1 MSGWLLIIFLL
12 LLGGIISSF
21 GDLLGT
27 KIGKARF
34 SIFKLRPRKTATL
47 ITIITGSLISASSI
61 SLILLVNSQLR
72 VGLFRLGDLQKKLQ
86 DNRTLLSSLELETKN
101 LEGKINQKE
110 KQLTQLKSE
119 RKNLEGTIIQK
130 EEELTQLERN
140 IIALR
145 SGKVVISSG
154 QSIFI
159 SEINSAK
166 KSKIDS
172 QLETIIKYANRFTQE
187 KVRPNFDEPRSI
199 LVLNRNNIEELKKT
213 ISMGGEWVI
222 NIKSVRNVLKGEKYV
237 YVLAELIEN
246 KIIVSKDETIFVSDL
261 REDLNNIDDFQSNIK
276 LLLTEALAE
285 AKRRGSIATR
295 INLKGDSINKLQSF
309 IRRNKAFDFQF
320 EVVSLRDSKTAQ
332 PIIVEIKVSKLLK

>member
-12 LLGGIISSF
+12 LLGGLISSF

-86 DNRTLLSSLELETKN
+86 ESRQLLLS
-101 LEGKINQKE
+101 
-110 KQLTQLKSE
+110 LKSE
-119 RKNLEGTIIQK
+119 RETLEDKIIQK
-130 EEELTQLERN
+130 ETELTKLERN
-140 IIALR
+140 ILALR

-159 SEINSAK
+159 AEIDTDKRLKVDLQIQN
-166 KSKIDS
+166 
-172 QLETIIKYANRFTQE
+172 IIKNANRFTQE
-187 KVRPNFDEPRSI
+187 QVIPNVKEPRSI
-199 LVLNRNNIEELKKT
+199 LLIRQNHIDELKKT
-213 ISMGGEWVI
+213 IRTGGDWVI
-222 NIKSVRNVLKGEKYV
+222 NIKSVRNVLKGENYV
-237 YVLAELIEN
+237 YAFPELIEN
-246 KIIVSKDETIFVSDL
+246 KIIVLKDEIISKTSL
-261 REDLNNIDDFQSNIK
+261 SNTENNIKDVRNTIN
-276 LLLTEALAE
+276 LLLASSLAE
-285 AKRRGSIATR
+285 AKRRGSL
-295 INLKGDSINKLQSF
+295 INEIKLKSDSLKKLQVF
-309 IRRNKAFDFQF
+309 IEKNKGFDFEF

-332 PIIVEIKVSKLLK
+332 SIIVELKVSKLLS

>member
-1 MSGWLLIIFLL
+1 VSGWLLIIFLL
-12 LLGGIISSF
+12 LLGGLISSF

-86 DNRTLLSSLELETKN
+86 ESRKLLLSLE
-101 LEGKINQKE
+101 
-110 KQLTQLKSE
+110 SE
-119 RKNLEGTIIQK
+119 RETLEDKIINK
-130 EEELTQLERN
+130 ERELTKLERN

-159 SEINSAK
+159 AEIDTDK
-166 KSKIDS
+166 RLKIDL
-172 QLETIIKYANRFTQE
+172 QMQNIIKNANRLTQK
-187 KVRPNFDEPRSI
+187 KVIPKVKEPRRI
-199 LVLNRNNIEELKKT
+199 LLLRKNHIEELKKT
-213 ISMGGEWVI
+213 IRNGGKWVI
-222 NIKSVRNVLKGEKYV
+222 NIKSVRNVLEGENYV
-237 YVLAELIEN
+237 YAFPELVEN
-246 KIIVSKDETIFVSDL
+246 KTIVLKDEIISKTSLINKGNNIKDL
-261 REDLNNIDDFQSNIK
+261 RNTIN
-276 LLLTEALAE
+276 LLLASSLAE
-285 AKRRGSIATR
+285 AKRRGSL
-295 INLKGDSINKLQSF
+295 INEIKLKSDSVKKLQVY
-309 IRRNKAFDFQF
+309 IEKNKGFDFQF

-332 PIIVEIKVSKLLK
+332 PIIVELNVSKLLS

>member
-12 LLGGIISSF
+12 LLGGLISSF

-86 DNRTLLSSLELETKN
+86 ESRKLLLS
-101 LEGKINQKE
+101 
-110 KQLTQLKSE
+110 LKSE
-119 RKNLEGTIIQK
+119 RETLEGNILQK
-130 EEELTQLERN
+130 ERELTKLERN

-145 SGKVVISSG
+145 SGKFVISSG

-159 SEINSAK
+159 AEINK
-166 KSKIDS
+166 DKRLKVDS
-172 QLETIIKYANRFTQE
+172 QMQNIIMNANRFTQ
-187 KVRPNFDEPRSI
+187 KQVIPDVKEPRNI
-199 LVLNRNNIEELKKT
+199 LLLRKDHIDELKKT
-213 ISMGGEWVI
+213 ISNGGDWVI
-222 NIKSVRNVLKGEKYV
+222 NIKSVRNVLKGENYV
-237 YVLAELIEN
+237 YAFPELIEN
-246 KIIVSKDETIFVSDL
+246 KIIVSEGEPIYKTS
-261 REDLNNIDDFQSNIK
+261 LNNTENNIQDVRNTLK
-276 LLLTEALAE
+276 FLLSSSLAE
-285 AKRRGSIATR
+285 AKRRGSL
-295 INLKGDSINKLQSF
+295 INEIKLKSDSLKKLQVF
-309 IRRNKAFDFQF
+309 IEENKGFDLEF

-332 PIIVEIKVSKLLK
+332 PIIVELKVSKLLS

>member
-12 LLGGIISSF
+12 LLGGLISSF

-86 DNRTLLSSLELETKN
+86 DNRTLLSSLESERKN
-101 LEGKINQKE
+101 LEGTIIQKE
-110 KQLTQLKSE
+110 QELTQLKSE

-130 EEELTQLERN
+130 EYELTQLEKN

-154 QSIFI
+154 QSIFV
-159 SEINSAK
+159 SEIESDNRFT
-166 KSKIDS
+166 IDS
-172 QLETIIKYANRFTQE
+172 QLESIINNANMFTQ
-187 KVRPNFDEPRSI
+187 KIVRPNFDEPRSI
-199 LVLNRNNIEELKKT
+199 LVLNKNNIDELKKT
-213 ISMGGEWVI
+213 ISMGGEWII
-222 NIKSVRNVLKGEKYV
+222 NIKSVRNVLKGDKYV

-246 KIIVSKDETIFVSDL
+246 KVIVLKDETIFISDSKD
-261 REDLNNIDDFQSNIK
+261 DLNNISDFKTNID

-295 INLKGDSINKLQSF
+295 INFKGDSIKKLQSF
-309 IRRNKAFDFQF
+309 MRRNKAFDFQF

-332 PIIVEIKVSKLLK
+332 PIVVEIKVSKLLK